1 MAAGENPDDTHS
13 YQMRYSK
20 ENYERAQ
27 SELEKAQGRDA
38 ERLRQREQ
46 ASEFEKLPDITY
58 QHVTDVIEYLS
69 GKSVEQANKKLS
81 ELHDQAQDEALEL
94 KRRHELLTGTVVQA
108 RSSFAQSVDQ
118 LKRFEA
124 ELLGK

>member
-1 MAAGENPDDTHS
+1 
-13 YQMRYSK
+13 MRYSK

-58 QHVTDVIEYLS
+58 QHVTDVIEYLR

-108 RSSFAQSVDQ
+108 WSSFAQSVDQ